1 MKKTVVS
8 SVCCLALAQ
17 TLGCGIEEALSSP
30 ETIEQPKTTN
40 VLENATE
47 EEIQKTRD
55 LIAEEEAKMEEFYNA
70 GPYKDAMDRKNAL
83 AREEAEA
90 HRAENADIDASS
102 DAITPPDELAL
113 PNDSA
118 APADALALPE

>member
-8 SVCCLALAQ
+8 SVCCLALSL

-90 HRAENADIDASS
+90 YRAENADSDASS
-102 DAITPPDELAL
+102 DPITPPNELAL
-113 PNDSA
+113 PVGSA
-118 APADALALPE
+118 GPRDALALPE